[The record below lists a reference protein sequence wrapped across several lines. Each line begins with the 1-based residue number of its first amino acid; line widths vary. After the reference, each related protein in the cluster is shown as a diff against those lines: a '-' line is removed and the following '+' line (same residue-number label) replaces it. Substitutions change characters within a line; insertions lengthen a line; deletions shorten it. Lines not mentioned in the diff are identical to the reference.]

1 MGAKAMYKK
10 SDCAATK
17 RQTCTLEGNTE
28 EEKSGFDV
36 VFLNQISADQ
46 LGNRKVVRGGSVTP
60 SALTPFSAG
69 FWTDI

>member
-1 MGAKAMYKK
+1 LGAKAVYKK

-36 VFLNQISADQ
+36 VFFKIKYPRISWEI
-46 LGNRKVVRGGSVTP
+46 G
-60 SALTPFSAG
+60 
-69 FWTDI
+69 WW